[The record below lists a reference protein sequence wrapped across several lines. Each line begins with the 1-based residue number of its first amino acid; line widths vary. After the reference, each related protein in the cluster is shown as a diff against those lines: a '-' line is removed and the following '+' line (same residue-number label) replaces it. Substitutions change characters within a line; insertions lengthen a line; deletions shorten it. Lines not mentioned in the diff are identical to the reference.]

1 MALYLENLD
10 PITREYMIREIDYD
24 LQKGKLYLSGR
35 LTETGKTVYP
45 ELLKEYAQNGDDE
58 DFARKLREYMAA
70 KELAKKPRGVGYI
83 EKDVP
88 HTANETLAEGEFNTY
103 YIRGLCAR
111 VIEEEEGQ
119 LEIYRA
125 KEVFDPR
132 PESQALLGQT
142 VDAAKLL
149 STLRDP
155 ESKFKAIPKP
165 NSGLS
170 VRRK

>member
-1 MALYLENLD
+1 MALNFKDLD
-10 PITREYMIREIDYD
+10 PITRDYMIREIDFD
-24 LQKGKLYLSGR
+24 LQEGNMYVSGR
-35 LTETGKTVYP
+35 LTETGRTVYP
-45 ELLKEYAQNGDDE
+45 DLLKEYAQNGDDE
-58 DFARKLREYMAA
+58 EFAQKLKEYMAA
-70 KELAKKPRGVGYI
+70 KELAKKPRGAGYI

-111 VIEEEEGQ
+111 VIEEKEGQ

-125 KEVFDPR
+125 KEVYDPR

-142 VDAAKLL
+142 VDASKLL

-155 ESKFKAIPKP
+155 ASRFKAIPKP